1 MTKARGDATNN
12 EKSSVSALAPVS
24 QSAFRLYLPQ
34 KNLIDMSTP
43 IKLKQSCKR
52 LAEGDTQTPIR
63 LFMQIS
69 RQNPQAILLE
79 SAEVDGRWG
88 RYSVI
93 ATDYMCEFT
102 CRDGKLSVVVN
113 DHAVEELKGYD
124 GLPYMEGLRA
134 AMHGLEVVPDDPQMA
149 PITRALYGY
158 WGYEMAAVFQPK
170 LAETLDVR
178 DAESRLVLAATV
190 LVFDHVYNKLYQL
203 SIGKPR
209 DIVNMPVLMNCHPG
223 TFAVGETER
232 TPDEEGYKTGVE
244 KVRRMLHE
252 GEAIQVVGATQCSA
266 PFEGDSFTLYR
277 RMRSIN
283 PSPYMFYMRFNDMEL
298 FGASPEVMVQ
308 CTGGKLLLSPIA
320 GTRRRGKD
328 AAEDERFA
336 EEMLASPK
344 ERAEHVMLVDLGR
357 NDLGRVAVGGSVQV
371 ERLMH
376 VERFS
381 HVMHMTSRV
390 TATLAPEKDALD
402 VLAGAFPAGTVS
414 GAPKVRAMQIIRE
427 IELLPRG
434 PYAGCIGWLGLDH
447 DAVHL
452 DTGIT
457 IRSMWRRDGRV
468 FWQMGAGLVYDSEP
482 KYEWMECRNKG
493 RIIDTILY
501 TGEE

>member
-1 MTKARGDATNN
+1 MTPNVQLT
-12 EKSSVSALAPVS
+12 
-24 QSAFRLYLPQ
+24 
-34 KNLIDMSTP
+34 
-43 IKLKQSCKR
+43 QSCRR

-93 ATDYMCEFT
+93 ATDYLCELT
-102 CRDGKLSVVVN
+102 CAAGKLAVQVN
-113 DHAVEELKGYD
+113 DASVAALKQYD
-124 GLPYMEGLRA
+124 GLPYIEGLRA
-134 AMHGLEVVPDDPQMA
+134 LLQNLQVVPENPQMA

-158 WGYEMAAVFQPK
+158 WGYEMAAIFQPK
-170 LAETLDVR
+170 LAQTLNVA
-178 DAESRLVLAATV
+178 DAESHLVLAATV

-203 SIGKPR
+203 SIGAPR

-223 TFAVGETER
+223 TFAVGEAER
-232 TPDEEGYKTGVE
+232 VPAEADYKAGVE
-244 KVRRMLHE
+244 KVRQMLHD

-283 PSPYMFYMRFNDMEL
+283 PSPYMFYMRFSDMEL

-320 GTRRRGKD
+320 GTRRRGRD
-328 AAEDERFA
+328 AAEDEAFA
-336 EEMLASPK
+336 AEMLDSPK

-357 NDLGRVAVGGSVQV
+357 NDLGRVASGGSVQV
-371 ERLMH
+371 ERLMD

-381 HVMHMTSRV
+381 HVMHMTSRI
-390 TATLAPEKDALD
+390 TAQLAPDKDALD
-402 VLAGAFPAGTVS
+402 VLASTFPAGTVS
-414 GAPKVRAMQIIRE
+414 GAPKVRAMEIIRE
-427 IELLPRG
+427 IEQAPRG
-434 PYAGCIGWLGLDH
+434 PYAGCIGWIGLDH

-457 IRSMWRRDGRV
+457 IRSMWRRGGRV
-468 FWQMGAGLVYDSEP
+468 FWQVGAGLVYDSDP

>member
-1 MTKARGDATNN
+1 MKKLCKRFGTGKPERF
-12 EKSSVSALAPVS
+12 SFIFPS
-24 QSAFRLYLPQ
+24 

-113 DHAVEELKGYD
+113 DPAVEELKEYD

-232 TPDEEGYKTGVE
+232 TPDEEGYRAGVE

-427 IELLPRG
+427 IEQLPRG

>member
-1 MTKARGDATNN
+1 M
-12 EKSSVSALAPVS
+12 
-24 QSAFRLYLPQ
+24 Q
-34 KNLIDMSTP
+34 KI
-43 IKLKQSCKR
+43 IKLRQGCRR

-69 RQNPQAILLE
+69 RQNPYALLLE

-93 ATDYMCEFT
+93 ATDFMAEFS
-102 CRDGKLSVVVN
+102 CQQGKLGVTLHHDSLSPL
-113 DHAVEELKGYD
+113 AAYSGK
-124 GLPYMEGLRA
+124 PYMEGMRA
-134 AMHGLEVVPDDPQMA
+134 VMQSLEIETDNSDMA

-170 LAETLDVR
+170 LASTLKVE

-190 LVFDHVYNKLYQL
+190 LVFDHVFNKLYQL

-209 DIVNMPVLMNCHPG
+209 NVLNMPALVNCHPG
-223 TFAVGETER
+223 SFAVGETER
-232 TPDEEGYKTGVE
+232 CPSEEDYKAGVE

-252 GEAIQVVGATQCSA
+252 GEAIQVVGSTQCSA
-266 PFEGDSFTLYR
+266 PFDGDTFTLYR

-283 PSPYMFYMRFNDMEL
+283 PSPYMFYMRFSDMEL
-298 FGASPEVMVQ
+298 FGASPEVMVR
-308 CTGGKLLLSPIA
+308 CTANKLLLSPIA
-320 GTRRRGKD
+320 GTRRRGHD
-328 AAEDERFA
+328 AAEDESFA
-336 EEMLASPK
+336 AEMKSDPK

-357 NDLGRVAVGGSVQV
+357 NDLGRVAAGGSVRV
-371 ERLMH
+371 ERLMD

-390 TATLAPEKDALD
+390 TAELAPGLD
-402 VLAGAFPAGTVS
+402 GLDLLASAFPAGTVS
-414 GAPKVRAMQIIRE
+414 GAPKVRAMEIIHE
-427 IELLPRG
+427 IEQQPRG
-434 PYAGCIGWLGLDH
+434 PYAGCIGWLGLDK

-457 IRSMWRRDGRV
+457 IRSMWHRQGRV
-468 FWQMGAGLVYDSEP
+468 YWQMGAGLVYDSEP

-501 TGEE
+501 HYEED